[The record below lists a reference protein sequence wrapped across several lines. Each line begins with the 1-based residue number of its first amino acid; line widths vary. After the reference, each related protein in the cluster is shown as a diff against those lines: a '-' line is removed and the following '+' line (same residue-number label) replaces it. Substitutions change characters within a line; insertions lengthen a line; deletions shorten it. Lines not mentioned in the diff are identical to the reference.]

1 MKDRPL
7 PAEFE
12 LIKRFFAPLAKDYPG
27 ALALA
32 DDAALIELDP
42 GHRLVVTTDV
52 LVAGVHF
59 PAADPPG
66 LIARKLLRVNLSD
79 IAAMGAEPLAY
90 LLALALPKDTS
101 SSWLEGF
108 VGGLGT
114 DYAEFA
120 VPLVGGDTVATTGP
134 VTLTLTALGK
144 VAQGSALMRSAAK
157 AGDAIFVS
165 GCIGDGALGLMALEG
180 RAGELAAAHRDYV
193 IDRYRLPRP
202 RLALGQRLVGLAH
215 GVIDVSDGLIADLG
229 HICETSRLGAK
240 IEGASLPLSDAAR
253 AALADDPGL
262 LATLVTGGDDYEL
275 LFTIAPEARGSVGEI
290 SHDLG
295 LALTPIGS
303 MCEGSGVTIVDGI
316 GLEDVLEASGYR
328 HF

>member
-7 PAEFE
+7 PGEFE
-12 LIKRFFAPLAKDYPG
+12 LIERFFAPLAKDYPG

-32 DDAALIELDP
+32 DDAALIDLDP
-42 GHRLVVTTDV
+42 AHRLVVTTDV

-59 PAADPPG
+59 PAADPPD

-79 IAAMGAEPLAY
+79 LAAMGAEPLAY
-90 LLALALPKDTS
+90 LLALALPKDMP
-101 SSWLEGF
+101 SSWLEAF
-108 VGGLGT
+108 ARGLGT

-134 VTLTLTALGK
+134 VTATLTALGK
-144 VAQGSALMRSAAK
+144 VAQGGALKRSAAQ

-165 GCIGDGALGLMALEG
+165 GCIGDGALGLMAIEG
-180 RAGELAAAHRDYV
+180 RAADLAPAHRDYA

-202 RLALGQRLVGLAH
+202 RLALGRRLVGLAH

-229 HICETSRLGAK
+229 HICRTSRLGAK
-240 IEGASLPLSDAAR
+240 IEGASVALSDAAR
-253 AALADDPGL
+253 AALDDDEGL
-262 LATLVTGGDDYEL
+262 LATFLTGGDDYEL
-275 LFTIAPEARGSVGEI
+275 LFTIAPEARGAIAEI

-303 MCEGSGVTIVDGI
+303 MCEGSGVTIVDGT
-316 GLEDVLEASGYR
+316 GLEDALEASGYR

>member
-7 PAEFE
+7 PGEFE
-12 LIKRFFAPLAKDYPG
+12 LIERFFAPLAKDYPG

-32 DDAALIELDP
+32 DDGALIDLDP
-42 GHRLVVTTDV
+42 GDQLVVTTDV

-59 PAADPPG
+59 PADDPPDA
-66 LIARKLLRVNLSD
+66 IARKLLRVNLSD
-79 IAAMGAEPLAY
+79 LAAMGAEPLAY
-90 LLALALPKDTS
+90 LLALALGKDTP

-108 VGGLGT
+108 AQGLGT

-134 VTLTLTALGK
+134 VTATLTALGK
-144 VAQGSALMRSAAK
+144 VAQGSALKRSAAR

-165 GCIGDGALGLMALEG
+165 GCIGDGALGLMAIEG
-180 RAGELAAAHRDYV
+180 RAGGLTPAQRDYA

-202 RLALGQRLVGLAH
+202 RLALGRRLVGLAH

-229 HICETSRLGAK
+229 HICRTSRLGAR
-240 IEGASLPLSDAAR
+240 IEAASVALSDAAR
-253 AALADDPGL
+253 AALNDDEGL
-262 LATLVTGGDDYEL
+262 LATFLTGGDDYEL
-275 LFTIAPEARGSVGEI
+275 LFTIAPEARGAIAEI

-303 MCEGSGVTIVDGI
+303 MCEGSGVTIVDGA
-316 GLEDVLEASGYR
+316 GLEDMLEASGYR

>member
-12 LIKRFFAPLAKDYPG
+12 LIERFFAPLAKDYPG

-32 DDAALIELDP
+32 DDGALIELDP

-59 PAADPPG
+59 PAADPPES
-66 LIARKLLRVNLSD
+66 IARKLLRVNLSD
-79 IAAMGAEPLAY
+79 LAAMGAEPLAY
-90 LLALALPKDTS
+90 LLALALEKDTP

-108 VGGLGT
+108 VRGLGT

-120 VPLVGGDTVATTGP
+120 IPLVGGDTVATTGP
-134 VTLTLTALGK
+134 MTLTLTALGK
-144 VAQGSALMRSAAK
+144 VAEGSALMRSAAK
-157 AGDAIFVS
+157 AGDVIFVS

-229 HICETSRLGAK
+229 HICQTSRLGAK

-290 SHDLG
+290 SHDL
-295 LALTPIGS
+295 
-303 MCEGSGVTIVDGI
+303 
-316 GLEDVLEASGYR
+316 
-328 HF
+328 

>member
-12 LIKRFFAPLAKDYPG
+12 LIERFFAPLAKDYPG

-32 DDAALIELDP
+32 DDAALIDLEP
-42 GHRLVVTTDV
+42 GFRLVVTTDV

-59 PAADPPG
+59 PAADPPD

-79 IAAMGAEPLAY
+79 LAAMGAEPLAY
-90 LLALALPKDTS
+90 LLALALPKDTPF
-101 SSWLEGF
+101 SWLEGF
-108 VGGLGT
+108 ARGLGT

-120 VPLVGGDTVATTGP
+120 IPLVGGDTVATTGP

-165 GCIGDGALGLMALEG
+165 GCIGDGALG
-180 RAGELAAAHRDYV
+180 
-193 IDRYRLPRP
+193 
-202 RLALGQRLVGLAH
+202 QRLVGLAH

-229 HICETSRLGAK
+229 HICQTSRLGAK
-240 IEGASLPLSDAAR
+240 IEAASLPLSDAAR

-262 LATLVTGGDDYEL
+262 LATLLTGGDDYEL
-275 LFTIAPEARGSVGEI
+275 LFTIAPEARGAVGEI
-290 SHDLG
+290 SRDLD

-303 MCEGSGVTIVDGI
+303 MCEGRGVTIIDGT

>member
-7 PAEFE
+7 PDEFE
-12 LIKRFFAPLAKDYPG
+12 LIERFFAPLAKDYPG

-32 DDAALIELDP
+32 DDGALITLDP
-42 GHRLVVTTDV
+42 GHHLVVTTDV

-59 PAADPPG
+59 PATDPPDQ
-66 LIARKLLRVNLSD
+66 IARKLLRVNLSD
-79 IAAMGAEPLAY
+79 LAAMGAQPLAY
-90 LLALALPKDTS
+90 LLALALPKDTP
-101 SSWLEGF
+101 SSWVEAF
-108 VGGLGT
+108 ARGLGT
-114 DYAEFA
+114 DYEEFA
-120 VPLVGGDTVATTGP
+120 IPLVGGDTVATSGP

-144 VAQGSALMRSAAK
+144 VAEGGALKRSAAR

-180 RAGELAAAHRDYV
+180 RAGELAPAHRDYA

-215 GVIDVSDGLIADLG
+215 GAIDISDGLIADLG
-229 HICETSRLGAK
+229 HICDTSNLGAE
-240 IEGASLPLSDAAR
+240 IEAVSLPLSDAAR
-253 AALADDPGL
+253 AALADDPGI
-262 LATLVTGGDDYEL
+262 LAALIAGGDDYEL
-275 LFTIAPEARGSVGEI
+275 LFTIAPEATRSMAGLSREL
-290 SHDLG
+290 D

-303 MCEGSGVTIVDGI
+303 IREGSGVTIVDRKD
-316 GLEDVLEASGYR
+316 LEGALGRAGYR

>member
-12 LIKRFFAPLAKDYPG
+12 LIERFFVPLAKDYPG

-32 DDAALIELDP
+32 DDGALIELDP
-42 GHRLVVTTDV
+42 GHHLVVTTDV

-59 PAADPPG
+59 PANDPPES
-66 LIARKLLRVNLSD
+66 IARKLLRVNLSD
-79 IAAMGAEPLAY
+79 LAAMGAEPLAY
-90 LLALALPKDTS
+90 LLALALGKDTP

-120 VPLVGGDTVATTGP
+120 IPLVGGDTVATTGP

-180 RAGELAAAHRDYV
+180 RAGGLAPAHRDYA

-229 HICETSRLGAK
+229 HICQTSRLGAK
-240 IEGASLPLSDAAR
+240 IEAASLPLSDAAR

-262 LATLVTGGDDYEL
+262 LATLLTGGDDYEL
-275 LFTIAPEARGSVGEI
+275 LFTIAPEARGAVGEI
-290 SHDLG
+290 SRDLD

-303 MCEGSGVTIVDGI
+303 MCEGRGVTIIDGT
-316 GLEDVLEASGYR
+316 GLEDVLEASVYR

>member
-12 LIKRFFAPLAKDYPG
+12 LIERFFAPLAKDYPG

-32 DDAALIELDP
+32 DDAALIDLEP
-42 GHRLVVTTDV
+42 GFRLVVTTDV

-59 PAADPPG
+59 PAADPPD

-79 IAAMGAEPLAY
+79 LAAMGAEPLAY
-90 LLALALPKDTS
+90 LLALALGKDTP
-101 SSWLEGF
+101 SSWFEGF

-120 VPLVGGDTVATTGP
+120 IPLVGGDTVATTGP

-180 RAGELAAAHRDYV
+180 RAKELAPAHRDYA

-202 RLALGQRLVGLAH
+202 RLTLGQRLVGLAH
-215 GVIDVSDGLIADLG
+215 GVIDVPAGLIADLG
-229 HICETSRLGAK
+229 HLCQTPRLGANL
-240 IEGASLPLSDAAR
+240 EAPSLPPSDPARHSPHADPSPLARPLTGRGPGGQERGRRPAAVGR
-253 AALADDPGL
+253 RPG
-262 LATLVTGGDDYEL
+262 G
-275 LFTIAPEARGSVGEI
+275 VG
-290 SHDLG
+290 
-295 LALTPIGS
+295 
-303 MCEGSGVTIVDGI
+303 
-316 GLEDVLEASGYR
+316 R
-328 HF
+328 

>member
-12 LIKRFFAPLAKDYPG
+12 LIERFFAPLAKDYPG

-32 DDAALIELDP
+32 DDGALIELDP

-59 PAADPPG
+59 PAADPPES
-66 LIARKLLRVNLSD
+66 IARKLLRVNLSD
-79 IAAMGAEPLAY
+79 LAAMGAVPLAY
-90 LLALALPKDTS
+90 LLALALAKDTP

-108 VGGLGT
+108 VRGLGT

-120 VPLVGGDTVATTGP
+120 IPLVGGDTVATTGP
-134 VTLTLTALGK
+134 MTLTLTALGK
-144 VAQGSALMRSAAK
+144 VAEGSALMRSAAK

-165 GCIGDGALGLMALEG
+165 GCIGDGALGLMAIEG

-240 IEGASLPLSDAAR
+240 IEAASLPLSDAAR

-303 MCEGSGVTIVDGI
+303 MCEGSDVTIVDGI